1 MVLVPLYL
9 NEIAPK
15 HLRGAFGVT
24 CQVFVVIGIV
34 IAQFLGLFLSSIPY
48 WRLILL
54 FGGVIGATH
63 FVLLLFACESPK
75 WVALQHG
82 GQSRASAILRHIRGE
97 DSEHEVREWRRHSLL
112 PTESDGNQIL
122 RALLTV
128 DAEEGLLRSTSA
140 TDIIHSSSSPA
151 KEMHTKLTILQFLR
165 SPAYQPMIRAI
176 LIVMLAQQ
184 LSGINA
190 VIFYSTSI
198 LSTILPSSSAVISLI
213 ISLINLCTTLP
224 STTLIE
230 RSGRKPLLL
239 WSISSMGVAS
249 LFLGLGI
256 VYSWRLICVI
266 ASFAFVAAF
275 SIGLGPIPFLII
287 SEFVDAEGV
296 SAGQSFGLVT
306 NWIATFCVVFPQHF

>member
-1 MVLVPLYL
+1 MVFILCD
-9 NEIAPK
+9 
-15 HLRGAFGVT
+15 LR
-24 CQVFVVIGIV
+24 
-34 IAQFLGLFLSSIPY
+34 
-48 WRLILL
+48 
-54 FGGVIGATH
+54 
-63 FVLLLFACESPK
+63 
-75 WVALQHG
+75 
-82 GQSRASAILRHIRGE
+82 
-97 DSEHEVREWRRHSLL
+97 
-112 PTESDGNQIL
+112 
-122 RALLTV
+122 LTIDV
-128 DAEEGLLRSTSA
+128 EEGLLRSTSA
-140 TDIIHSSSSPA
+140 TDSILGGSSPA
-151 KEMHTKLTILQFLR
+151 KEQHNKLTIWQFLR
-165 SPAYQPMIRAI
+165 SPAYKPMIRAV

-198 LSTILPSSSAVISLI
+198 LSSILPSSSALISLI

-239 WSISSMGVAS
+239 WSISSMGIAS

-256 VYSWRLICVI
+256 VYSWRLISVI
-266 ASFAFVAAF
+266 SSFAFVAAF

-306 NWIATFCVVFPQHF
+306 NWMATFCVVCPPCHLPGGMCVDDRATFFRF

>member
-1 MVLVPLYL
+1 MVLT
-9 NEIAPK
+9 I
-15 HLRGAFGVT
+15 
-24 CQVFVVIGIV
+24 
-34 IAQFLGLFLSSIPY
+34 
-48 WRLILL
+48 
-54 FGGVIGATH
+54 
-63 FVLLLFACESPK
+63 
-75 WVALQHG
+75 
-82 GQSRASAILRHIRGE
+82 
-97 DSEHEVREWRRHSLL
+97 
-112 PTESDGNQIL
+112 
-122 RALLTV
+122 

-140 TDIIHSSSSPA
+140 TDNVHSVSSPA
-151 KEMHTKLTILQFLR
+151 KEMHTKLTILQLLR
-165 SPAYQPMIRAI
+165 SPAYQPMVRAI

-198 LSTILPSSSAVISLI
+198 LSSILPSSSAVISLI

-239 WSISSMGVAS
+239 WSISSMGIAS

-306 NWIATFCVVFPQHF
+306 NWIATFCVVCTSFCMTLIVGLLFPDFE

>member
-1 MVLVPLYL
+1 
-9 NEIAPK
+9 
-15 HLRGAFGVT
+15 
-24 CQVFVVIGIV
+24 
-34 IAQFLGLFLSSIPY
+34 LGLRISCYCCLHVNL
-48 WRLILL
+48 RNGLL
-54 FGGVIGATH
+54 YNMVDSLARRPSCAISVERRVNMKSVSGVDT
-63 FVLLLFACESPK
+63 ACFPRK
-75 WVALQHG
+75 MMVF
-82 GQSRASAILRHIRGE
+82 IF
-97 DSEHEVREWRRHSLL
+97 WRRKL
-112 PTESDGNQIL
+112 II
-122 RALLTV
+122 
-128 DAEEGLLRSTSA
+128 DAEEGLLRSASA
-140 TDIIHSSSSPA
+140 TDSIHGSSSPT
-151 KEMHTKLTILQFLR
+151 KEQHTKLTIWQFLR
-165 SPAYQPMIRAI
+165 SPVYKPMIRAI

-198 LSTILPSSSAVISLI
+198 LSSILPSSSALISLI
-213 ISLINLCTTLP
+213 ISLINLGTTLP

-266 ASFAFVAAF
+266 SSFAFVAAF

-306 NWIATFCVVFPQHF
+306 NWIATFCVVCPLPDLFNGRATFS